1 MRQPMRC
8 LGFASYKRAAQI
20 LDSGRPQRRCSLS
33 GGVVAEVAN
42 RDFPAQRDV
51 HQHGEAS
58 DALVRRDA
66 RKSFGLW
73 RRQPDLTLALRKKK
87 EWRPRVRT
95 PQDCKNTSRTTACV
109 ETASQVCVEENQ
121 EFEVLKVCWKDYE
134 MQTEL
139 GSTLQIPI
147 NSDQPAI
154 MLDGPSR

>member
-42 RDFPAQRDV
+42 RNFPAQRDAD
-51 HQHGEAS
+51 QHGGAS
-58 DALVRRDA
+58 NSLVRRDA
-66 RKSFGLW
+66 RKSFGLGCG
-73 RRQPDLTLALRKKK
+73 QPDLTLAFRKKK
-87 EWRPRVRT
+87 EWCPRVRT
-95 PQDCKNTSRTTACV
+95 PQDGENTSRTTACV
-109 ETASQVCVEENQ
+109 ETASQVSVEENQ
-121 EFEVLKVCWKDYE
+121 ELEVLKVCWKDYE

-139 GSTLQIPI
+139 GSALQIPI

-154 MLDGPSR
+154 MLDCPSR